1 MISDRKLLVVI
12 CGPTASGKT
21 AVAIQLAK
29 HLKTEI
35 ISADSRQFYMQMKI
49 GTAFPTEEE
58 RAGITHHFLGHLEL
72 TDNYNVSRYE
82 RDVLDLLDQ
91 LFPRYP
97 VVLLAGGS
105 GLYIHA
111 VCHGM
116 DAFPDPNPAIREE
129 LKAVLASGGIRALQD
144 SLLQLDPVY
153 CESVD
158 MSNTSRLIRALEVC
172 MTTGRPYSSLRSQRP
187 VPRSFNILKIGLDL
201 PREELFEKI
210 NRRVDHMLEEGWL
223 EETKSLFEFR
233 HCNALNTLGYKELF
247 AYLNAGTSL
256 QTAVEKIKTN
266 TRRYAKRQLTWFRK
280 DPGIHWLNPG
290 DIPLMLNLISQ
301 ESNPGVV

>member
-1 MISDRKLLVVI
+1 MISDRKLLVII

-29 HLKTEI
+29 HLNTEI
-35 ISADSRQFYMQMKI
+35 ISADSRQFYKQMKI

-72 TDNYNVSRYE
+72 TDNYNVSMYE

-91 LFPRYP
+91 LFTRHPF
-97 VVLLAGGS
+97 VLMAGGS

-111 VCHGM
+111 VCHGI
-116 DAFPDPNPAIREE
+116 DALPDPNPMFREE
-129 LKAVLASGGIRALQD
+129 LKALLASGGIEALQD
-144 SLLQLDPVY
+144 RLLALDPVY
-153 CESVD
+153 CETVD

-172 MTTGRPYSSLRSQRP
+172 MTTGLPYSSLRRQKP
-187 VPRSFNILKIGLDL
+187 VPRSFDILKIGLDI
-201 PREELFEKI
+201 PREDLFDTI
-210 NRRVDHMLEEGWL
+210 NQRVDRMLAGGWL
-223 EETKSLFEFR
+223 EETKSLFGFR

-247 AYLNAGTSL
+247 AYLSGDTSL
-256 QTAVEKIKTN
+256 PGAVEKIKTN

-290 DIPLMLNLISQ
+290 DIPSMLNLISK
-301 ESNPGVV
+301 EGNPGTA

>member
-1 MISDRKLLVVI
+1 MISDRKLLVII

-35 ISADSRQFYMQMKI
+35 ISADSRQFYKKMKI

-58 RAGITHHFLGHLEL
+58 RAGIPHHFLAHLEL

-82 RDVLDLLDQ
+82 RDVLELLDK
-91 LFPRYP
+91 LFIRYP

-111 VCHGM
+111 VCHGI
-116 DAFPDPNPAIREE
+116 DALPDPNPAFREE
-129 LKAVLASGGIRALQD
+129 LKALLAARGIRALQER
-144 SLLQLDPVY
+144 LLELDPVY
-153 CESVD
+153 CETVD
-158 MSNTSRLIRALEVC
+158 ICNATRLIRALEVC
-172 MTTGRPYSSLRSQRP
+172 MTTGLPYSSLRRQKP

-201 PREELFEKI
+201 PREELFDKI
-210 NRRVDHMLEEGWL
+210 NQRVDRMLAGGWL

-233 HCNALNTLGYKELF
+233 HCNALNTLGYKELY
-247 AYLNAGTSL
+247 AYLGAETSL
-256 QTAVEKIKTN
+256 PRAVEKIKTN
-266 TRRYAKRQLTWFRK
+266 TRRYAKRQMTWFKK
-280 DPGIHWLNPG
+280 DPGIHWLSPG
-290 DIPLMLNLISQ
+290 DIPSMLNLISR
-301 ESNPGVV
+301 EGNPGTL